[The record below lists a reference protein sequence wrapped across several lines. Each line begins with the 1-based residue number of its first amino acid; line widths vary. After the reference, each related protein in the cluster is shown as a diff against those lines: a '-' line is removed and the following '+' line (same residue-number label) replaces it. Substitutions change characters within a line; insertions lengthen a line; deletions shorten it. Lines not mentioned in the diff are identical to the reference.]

1 MVVYLSL
8 ETGILARSLF
18 GIWSEGTLDMFEL
31 LAFQDLAFRTGRY
44 NGHCA
49 RRIVTSAAEDHG

>member
-31 LAFQDLAFRTGRY
+31 LAFQDLAFRTGRF

-49 RRIVTSAAEDHG
+49 GGL